1 MLQSFEDDGL
11 KIPFLTSGVRKLKI
25 EAKSS
30 KSSVYVSVD
39 GLKVYEDNSEGDISR
54 GIHIV
59 VISEVAGTV
68 MAKRVFDTYLAKE
81 DEAMVLFLNMIT
93 DGRIVLFMI
102 KVYK

>member
-1 MLQSFEDDGL
+1 MFTIEA
-11 KIPFLTSGVRKLKI
+11 RRLKI

-30 KSSVYVSVD
+30 KSNVYVSVD
-39 GLKVYEDNSEGDISR
+39 GLKVYEDSREGDISR

-59 VISEVAGTV
+59 VISEVSGSV

-102 KVYK
+102 KVCKCEIILLN

>member
-1 MLQSFEDDGL
+1 MFTIEA
-11 KIPFLTSGVRKLKI
+11 RRLKI

-30 KSSVYVSVD
+30 KSNVYVSVD
-39 GLKVYEDNSEGDISR
+39 GLKVYEDSREGDISR

-59 VISEVAGTV
+59 VISEVSGSV

-102 KVYK
+102 KVCKCKIILLN

>member
-1 MLQSFEDDGL
+1 MFIIES
-11 KIPFLTSGVRKLKI
+11 RKLKI

-30 KSSVYVSVD
+30 KSNVYVSVD
-39 GLKVYEDNSEGDISR
+39 GLKVYEDSREGDISR

-59 VISEVAGTV
+59 VISEVSGSV

-93 DGRIVLFMI
+93 DGRIVLFMV
-102 KVYK
+102 KV